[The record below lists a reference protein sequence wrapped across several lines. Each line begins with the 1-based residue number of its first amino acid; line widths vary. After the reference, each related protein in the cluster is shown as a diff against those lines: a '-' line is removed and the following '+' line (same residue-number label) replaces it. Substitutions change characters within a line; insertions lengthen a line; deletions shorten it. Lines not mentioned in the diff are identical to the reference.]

1 MNVTTEV
8 AFMQVSLKV
17 NGKPHSADVEP
28 WMLLA
33 DFLRNT
39 LGLTGTK
46 IGCETSQ
53 CGTCITLLNGKS
65 VKSCTVLARQADGG
79 EVVTI
84 EGIAQNGQLNLLQQA
99 FQEKHAVQTG
109 FSTPGMIMS
118 ITDLLQRN
126 SNPDEAEIR
135 SWLEGTL
142 SRSTGY
148 QNVVRAVR
156 YAAGLMRGE
165 VEPESRAEDGFPH
178 ILGAPIKRR
187 EDPGFLRGEAK
198 YVADLMLP
206 NMLHMAILHSTHAH
220 ARIKSIDTSAAEA
233 MPGVVRVFTGADT
246 EHIMP
251 MPCVWVP
258 AGVESHFPPHPSGTL
273 PGAQTVLA
281 KDLVRYIGDQ
291 VAVVVAETRQQ
302 AYAALPT
309 IKVDYEPL
317 PVVTNAEEALKEGAP
332 QLHETVPNNRNT
344 YLSHGDKE
352 ATAQAIANAEVVITQ
367 RIYNQRM
374 IHNALEPRGSIGHYD
389 ADTGQ
394 YTLWTNT
401 QIPHANRF
409 LISQFILGIPYN
421 KLRVIV
427 PNIGGSYG
435 SKGYVYS
442 TEPLVLFVAKEVGR
456 PVKWVDTRWGLARS
470 TVQARDQIEDVTLAG
485 TRDGKITALYC
496 TGYSNLG
503 AYPATNG
510 PGAPL
515 VLIGRSI
522 TGVYAIPHPFYEV
535 DTVFTNTVPVGPI
548 RGAGRAEAIFMIERM
563 VDMYAREIGLDPAEV
578 RRKNM
583 VAPEQF
589 PYDNGLGWTYDS
601 GNYEAALDKA
611 LAMIDYAHIATC
623 KAEARQRGKRLGV
636 GIGSYVAVAGVGPS
650 ARMGREGLIGSTWAS
665 VHFIV
670 HPTGEVSITIG
681 AQPHGQS
688 HETTFAQIAA
698 EALGIDLNQI
708 KILHSDTEGV
718 PYGQGSYGSRSFSVE
733 GAVVYQAAQQIKE
746 KACRVA
752 AHILQ
757 VPVEDIVY
765 EGAKLYPKGAPDRA
779 KTFRE
784 IAMAL
789 WLSWDLPKGM
799 EPALE
804 VITYFDPPDFNFP
817 FGTHIAL
824 VEIDESTGHIDVV
837 RYVAVDDVGT
847 VGNPMV
853 VEGQVHGN
861 IALGIG
867 QALLEQAVYAS
878 NGQLLTDGFLTYAMP
893 RATHMPNFELDRT
906 VTPTPHNPL
915 GAKGAGDVSN
925 PAVAPAIVNAICDAL
940 SDLGIKHIDMPVTS
954 EKIWRIMQDKVQR

>member
-1 MNVTTEV
+1 
-8 AFMQVSLKV
+8 MQVSLIV
-17 NGKPHSADVEP
+17 NGKPHSADIEP
-28 WMLLA
+28 SMLLA
-33 DFLRNT
+33 DFLRDT

-53 CGTCITLLNGKS
+53 CGTCLTLLNGRS
-65 VKSCTVLARQADGG
+65 VKSCTVLAVQANGS

-84 EGIAQNGQLNLLQQA
+84 EGISQNGQLNLLQQA

-126 SNPDEAEIR
+126 PTPDEAEIR
-135 SWLEGTL
+135 SWLEGIL

-148 QNVVRAVR
+148 QNVVRAVQ
-156 YAAGLMRGE
+156 YAVEKMRGE
-165 VEPESRAEDGFPH
+165 GEPEQREEDGLKK

-198 YVADLMLP
+198 YIADLTLP
-206 NMLHMAILHSTHAH
+206 DMLHMAILHSTHAH

-246 EHIMP
+246 EHLMP

-281 KDLVRYIGDQ
+281 KDRVRYIGDQ

-302 AYAALPT
+302 AYAALPA

-317 PVVTNAEEALKEGAP
+317 PVVMNAEEALKAGAP

-344 YLSHGDKE
+344 YLSHGDKA
-352 ATAQAIANAEVVITQ
+352 ATEQAIANAEVVIKQ
-367 RIYNQRM
+367 RICNQRM
-374 IHNALEPRGSIGHYD
+374 IHNALETRGSIGHYN

-427 PNIGGSYG
+427 PHIGGGYG

-442 TEPLVLFVAKEVGR
+442 TEPLVLFVAKALER

-485 TRDGKITALYC
+485 TKDGKITALYC

-522 TGVYAIPHPFYEV
+522 TGAYAIAHPFYEV
-535 DTVFTNTVPVGPI
+535 YTVFTNTVPVGPI

-563 VDMYAREIGLDPAEV
+563 VDIFAREIGMDPAEV

-583 VAPEQF
+583 VAPDQF

-601 GNYEAALDKA
+601 GNYEAALNKA
-611 LAMIDYAHIATC
+611 LAMIDYDHITTRQG
-623 KAEARQRGKRLGV
+623 EARQHGKRLGV

-670 HPTGEVSITIG
+670 HPTGEVSITTG

-698 EALGIDLNQI
+698 EALGIDLDQI
-708 KILHSDTEGV
+708 KILHSDTEGT

-733 GAVVYQAAQQIKE
+733 GAVVYKAAQQIKE

-752 AHILQ
+752 AHMLQ

-765 EGAKLYPKGAPDRA
+765 DGGKLYPKGAPDRA

-784 IAMAL
+784 VAMAL
-789 WLSWDLPKGM
+789 WLAWDLPKEI
-799 EPALE
+799 EPGLE

-824 VEIDESTGHIDVV
+824 VEIDERTGHTDVI
-837 RYVAVDDVGT
+837 RYVAVDDVGN

-867 QALLEQAVYAS
+867 QALLEQAVYDNS
-878 NGQLLTDGFLTYAMP
+878 GQLLTEGFLTYAMP
-893 RATHMPNFELDRT
+893 RATQMPNFELDRT

-954 EKIWRIMQDKVQR
+954 EKIWRITKDRLQR

>member
-1 MNVTTEV
+1 MPLTTEV
-8 AFMQVSLKV
+8 AFMHVSLKV
-17 NGKPHSADVEP
+17 NGKPYSADVEP
-28 WMLLA
+28 WMLLV
-33 DFLRNT
+33 DFLRDT
-39 LGLTGTK
+39 LSLTGTK

-53 CGTCITLLNGKS
+53 CGTCVALLNGSS
-65 VKSCTVLARQADGG
+65 VKSCTVLAAQADGG
-79 EVVTI
+79 EVVTV
-84 EGIAQNGQLNLLQQA
+84 EGLSQDGQLNLLQQA
-99 FQEKHAVQTG
+99 FQENHAVQTG
-109 FSTPGMIMS
+109 FSTPGMLMS
-118 ITDLLQRN
+118 MTDLLRRN
-126 SNPDEAEIR
+126 PTPDEAEIR
-135 SWLEGTL
+135 SWLDGTL

-148 QNVVRAVR
+148 HNVVRAVQS
-156 YAAGLMRGE
+156 AVEKMRGGSTSKRHE
-165 VEPESRAEDGFPH
+165 EETPGK
-178 ILGAPIKRR
+178 ILGAPIQRR

-198 YVADLMLP
+198 YIADLTLP
-206 NMLHMAILHSTHAH
+206 DILHVAILYSTHAH
-220 ARIKSIDTSAAEA
+220 ARIKSIDASAATA

-246 EHIMP
+246 EHLMP

-258 AGVESHFPPHPSGTL
+258 AGVESHFPPHPSGIL
-273 PGAQTVLA
+273 PGAQTILA
-281 KDLVRYIGDQ
+281 KDRVRYIGDQ

-302 AYAALPT
+302 AYAALPA

-317 PVVTNAEEALKEGAP
+317 PVTVNAEEALKDGAP
-332 QLHETVPNNRNT
+332 QLHETAPHNLNT
-344 YLSHGDKE
+344 YLSHGDKA
-352 ATAQAIANAEVVITQ
+352 ATEQAIANAEVVIKR

-427 PNIGGSYG
+427 PHIGGGYG

-442 TEPLVLFVAKEVGR
+442 TEPLVLFLAKELGR

-485 TRDGKITALYC
+485 TRDGKITALSC

-522 TGVYAIPHPFYEV
+522 TGAYAIAHPFYEV
-535 DTVFTNTVPVGPI
+535 YTVYTNTVPVGPI
-548 RGAGRAEAIFMIERM
+548 RGAGRAEAIFLIERL
-563 VDMYAREIGLDPAEV
+563 VDIFAREIGMDPAEV

-583 VAPEQF
+583 VAPDQF
-589 PYDNGLGWTYDS
+589 PYENGLGWTYDS
-601 GNYEAALDKA
+601 GNYQAALDRA
-611 LAMIDYAHIATC
+611 LAMIDYDHIAAR
-623 KAEARQRGKRLGV
+623 KSEARQRGKRLGI

-670 HPTGEVSITIG
+670 YPTGEVSITTG

-698 EALGIDLNQI
+698 ETLGLDINQI
-708 KILHSDTEGV
+708 KILHSDTEGT

-733 GAVVYQAAQQIKE
+733 GAVVYKAAQQIKE

-752 AHILQ
+752 AHMFQI
-757 VPVEDIVY
+757 PVEEIIY
-765 EGAKLYPKGAPDRA
+765 EAGKLFPKGAPDRA

-784 IAMAL
+784 IALAL
-789 WLSWDLPKGM
+789 WLAWDLPAGM
-799 EPALE
+799 EPGLE

-824 VEIDESTGHIDVV
+824 VEIDEGTGEIDVV
-837 RYVAVDDVGT
+837 RYVAVDDFGN

-867 QALLEQAVYAS
+867 QALVEQAVYDS
-878 NGQLLTDGFLTYAMP
+878 NGQLLTDSFLMYAMP
-893 RATHMPNFELDRT
+893 RATHMPSFEVDRT

-925 PAVAPAIVNAICDAL
+925 PAAAPAIVNAICDAL
-940 SDLGIKHIDMPVTS
+940 ADLGVTHIDMPVTP
-954 EKIWRIMQDKVQR
+954 EKIWRAIREGSTR